1 MPNILPPK
9 PGKHGNHCPT
19 CICGTLPNRDFPT
32 HSYLRPNLAPACNQ
46 SLKWRQ
52 SGERSEPT
60 SPRAHPKKTSL
71 PKTDFGDPLHLWHR
85 SYNETEKGH
94 GLNLR
99 QPPSQNA
106 RNLQT
111 KG

>member
-19 CICGTLPNRDFPT
+19 CICGTLPNRDFPR

-52 SGERSEPT
+52 SPVCPDRRYIDTWSQK
-60 SPRAHPKKTSL
+60 RKTSCVGWL
-71 PKTDFGDPLHLWHR
+71 
-85 SYNETEKGH
+85 TENGKPTTSTP
-94 GLNLR
+94 
-99 QPPSQNA
+99 QPIM
-106 RNLQT
+106 T
-111 KG
+111 